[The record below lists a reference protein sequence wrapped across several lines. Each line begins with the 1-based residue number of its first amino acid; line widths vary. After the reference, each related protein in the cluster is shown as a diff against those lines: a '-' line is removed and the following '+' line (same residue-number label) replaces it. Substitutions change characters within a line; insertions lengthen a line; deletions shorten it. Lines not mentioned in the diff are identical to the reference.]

1 MENFNNSSNNMY
13 PSPDEPE
20 LNDQPALDLSATT
33 PILQPQGNNPTQENG
48 INGDAPQ
55 EENNMSLENSDENDE
70 NKKKHNKRRSK
81 RESEG
86 RNYTCKICS
95 KSYLSYP
102 ALYTHYKQKHNTNN
116 SSGRGRGRPK
126 KETNE
131 GENEKNNY
139 NPQNQTFFN
148 KEGRKGTTS
157 KEMINNCIEEA
168 FKELYDPNDKSKIE
182 SRGIKFYFSVDEH
195 PFLSE
200 FKKDEHDINKTGDD
214 KQIADLVLIEY
225 LNKMSQYCDPKY
237 YVKLIK
243 FVTLFREHSNSF
255 NENKVPNNE
264 EKKEFTQINP
274 AEDVPDSSNEFI
286 TDFINPEEKNEDL
299 GYTKEE
305 CIDLTQNLCHWMY
318 DNNFTCSK
326 LSLIHEK

>member
-1 MENFNNSSNNMY
+1 MENMNNSPINHFSNTEDQALNYQSPTDYHPNSSFLEQHANNFAPDNM
-13 PSPDEPE
+13 
-20 LNDQPALDLSATT
+20 
-33 PILQPQGNNPTQENG
+33 NNA
-48 INGDAPQ
+48 DAAQ
-55 EENNMSLENSDENDE
+55 EERNMSNENSDENDE

-81 RESEG
+81 REAEG

-139 NPQNQTFFN
+139 NPINHTFFS
-148 KEGRKGTTS
+148 KEGRTGNTS
-157 KEMINNCIEEA
+157 PSEINNCIEEV
-168 FKELYDPNDKSKIE
+168 FKDLYNQDNKSRID
-182 SRGIKFYFSVDEH
+182 SRGIKFYYSIDDH
-195 PFLSE
+195 PFLSK
-200 FKKDEHDINKTGDD
+200 FKEDIHDIAKTGED
-214 KQIADLVLIEY
+214 KQIADLVFIEY
-225 LNKMSQYCDPKY
+225 LNKMSQYCDPNY
-237 YVKLIK
+237 YIKLIK

-255 NENKVPNNE
+255 NQNKVANNE
-264 EKKEFTQINP
+264 TKKEYTEIYP

-286 TDFINPEEKNEDL
+286 TDFIDPEGKNEDL
-299 GYTKEE
+299 GFSKEE